1 MHNSTS
7 VWGAEHPN
15 AGRNIQQIRMGVYG
29 IIGGLDVLKGNRPRK
44 NSGKTDENW
53 EKLEIL

>member
-1 MHNSTS
+1 MHISTR

-15 AGRNIQQIRMGVYG
+15 AGQHIQQIRMGVYG
-29 IIGGLDVLKGNRPRK
+29 IIGSLDVSNGNRPRK

-53 EKLEIL
+53 EKLEIF